1 MMSLIIENVRSPYK
15 QISKFGKNARPSK
28 KIWRRSRSLPHLSPA
43 FPNSLL
49 VLPWPLPENLRMQ
62 FFFQEPLPM
71 NDVNQTPPDKM
82 RTDERLD
89 EVAQLLARG
98 LQRLRVVHTNGSNG
112 KSALGL
118 GFSGTQRLHTDTFN
132 EVTESQ

>member
-1 MMSLIIENVRSPYK
+1 MSLIIENDRSPCK
-15 QISKFGKNARPSK
+15 QVSKPATNLELTK
-28 KIWRRSRSLPHLSPA
+28 KILRLFRSFPHLSA
-43 FPNSLL
+43 GVPNSLL
-49 VLPWPLPENLRMQ
+49 VLPWPGPENLRMQ

-71 NDVNQTPPDKM
+71 NDVNQTPPDNM

-98 LQRLRVVHTNGSNG
+98 LQRLRTSDTRGSDG

-118 GFSGTQRLHTDTFN
+118 GFSGIQRVHTDTFN
-132 EVTESQ
+132 EVTESH

>member
-1 MMSLIIENVRSPYK
+1 
-15 QISKFGKNARPSK
+15 
-28 KIWRRSRSLPHLSPA
+28 
-43 FPNSLL
+43 
-49 VLPWPLPENLRMQ
+49 
-62 FFFQEPLPM
+62 M
-71 NDVNQTPPDKM
+71 NDVNQTPPCKM

-98 LQRLRVVHTNGSNG
+98 LQRLRAGHAHGNGSDG

-132 EVTESQ
+132 EVTESH

>member
-1 MMSLIIENVRSPYK
+1 
-15 QISKFGKNARPSK
+15 
-28 KIWRRSRSLPHLSPA
+28 
-43 FPNSLL
+43 
-49 VLPWPLPENLRMQ
+49 
-62 FFFQEPLPM
+62 M

-89 EVAQLLARG
+89 EVAQLLTRG
-98 LQRLRVVHTNGSNG
+98 LQRLRVAHTNSSDG

-118 GFSGTQRLHTDTFN
+118 GFSGTQRLHTATFN

>member
-1 MMSLIIENVRSPYK
+1 MSLIIENDRSPCK
-15 QISKFGKNARPSK
+15 QVSKPATNLELTK
-28 KIWRRSRSLPHLSPA
+28 KILRLFRSLPHLSA
-43 FPNSLL
+43 GVPNSLL
-49 VLPWPLPENLRMQ
+49 VLPWPVPENLRMQ
-62 FFFQEPLPM
+62 FFFQEPLAM

-98 LQRLRVVHTNGSNG
+98 LQRLRVAHTNGSDG

-118 GFSGTQRLHTDTFN
+118 GFSGTQRVHTDTFN
-132 EVTESQ
+132 EVTESH

>member
-1 MMSLIIENVRSPYK
+1 MSLIIENERSPCK
-15 QISKFGKNARPSK
+15 QLSKTATNLELKK
-28 KIWRRSRSLPHLSPA
+28 KILRLFPSLPHLSA
-43 FPNSLL
+43 GIPNSLL
-49 VLPWPLPENLRMQ
+49 VLPWPGPENLRMQ

-71 NDVNQTPPDKM
+71 KDVNQTPPDKM

-98 LQRLRVVHTNGSNG
+98 LQRLRAAHAHGSDE

>member
-1 MMSLIIENVRSPYK
+1 MMSLIIENDRSPYK
-15 QISKFGKNARPSK
+15 QISKIDRTAGRNK
-28 KIWRRSRSLPHLSPA
+28 KIGRHSPSLPHLSA
-43 FPNSLL
+43 GVPNSLL

-62 FFFQEPLPM
+62 FFFQEPQPM

-82 RTDERLD
+82 RIDERLD

-98 LQRLRVVHTNGSNG
+98 LQRLRVAHTNGSDG

-118 GFSGTQRLHTDTFN
+118 GFSGIQRLHTDTLN
-132 EVTESQ
+132 EVTESH